1 MHRLNVRHQALPGIG
16 DRFELDTSSGST
28 ITVISHRSGRRDI
41 AIARP
46 DGEGPSIT
54 TELTDAEAAAVAM
67 LLAGVHIELAMT
79 ARD

>member
-54 TELTDAEAAAVAM
+54 TELTDSGRRRSRCSWPAS
-67 LLAGVHIELAMT
+67 T
-79 ARD
+79 SSWP

>member
-16 DRFELDTSSGST
+16 DLFELDTSSGST

-54 TELTDAEAAAVAM
+54 TELTDAAVAM